1 MSSVGG
7 NRPVKLNGE
16 YDLSRKAELASI
28 LSRLS
33 FNDPILI
40 DMTDVTFV
48 DSTFLHELA
57 ILQSRCRGGAPVLV
71 GVQPNVQRIMRIT
84 GLDRHF
90 TLHAATEEAAAG

>member
-1 MSSVGG
+1 MSSAGG
-7 NRPVKLNGE
+7 NRPVILHGE

-33 FNDPILI
+33 FNEPILI
-40 DMTDVTFV
+40 DMTDVSFV

-57 ILQSRCRGGAPVLV
+57 ILQSRCLGGAPVLV
-71 GVQPNVQRIMRIT
+71 GVQPNVRRILRIT

-90 TLHAATEEAAAG
+90 TLHPAPQAAAS